1 MDEDIKQPDPKRQRD
16 IDLMSVDELQERIA
30 DLKEEIAMCEA
41 AIAKKGSA
49 KSAADAM
56 FSFGKKD

>member
-1 MDEDIKQPDPKRQRD
+1 MDEEIQHPNPKRQRD
-16 IDLMSVDELQERIA
+16 IDLMSVEELQDRIA
-30 DLKEEIAMCEA
+30 ELKAEIVMCET

-56 FSFGKKD
+56 FNFDNKA